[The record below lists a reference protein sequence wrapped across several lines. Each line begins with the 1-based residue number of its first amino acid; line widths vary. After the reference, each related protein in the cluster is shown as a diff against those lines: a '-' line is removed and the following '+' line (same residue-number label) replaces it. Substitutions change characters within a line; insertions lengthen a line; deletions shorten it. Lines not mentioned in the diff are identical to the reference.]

1 MGAIKFIAALLISG
15 CLMAVLTLVLAEII
29 NQFRFTDE
37 WINAKWVAVPLVS
50 LVITMVIG
58 FRLPSSPWRLGF
70 LLGPIVPIVAFGIF
84 VMWLDSIYS

>member
-1 MGAIKFIAALLISG
+1 MRAIKFFTALLISG
-15 CLMAVLTLVLAEII
+15 SMMVVMALALAEII

-37 WINAKWVAVPLVS
+37 WITAKWVAVPFVS
-50 LVITMVIG
+50 LVIMMVIG

-84 VMWLDSIYS
+84 VIWLDSIYS